1 MSRLFN
7 RTIAYDGTRPHNGAT
22 RPLSFPLERTCIMDG
37 DMDEPLL
44 DGDTASKRRAYTV
57 IIRKRDWPDVTP
69 PQTGDH
75 ITLEDGTRLS
85 VKGMQRFVGRDYIVE
100 ARTC

>member
-7 RTIAYDGTRPHNGAT
+7 RKIAYSGTRRENGAT
-22 RPLSFPLERTCIMDG
+22 RPLSFPIERACIMDG
-37 DMDEPLL
+37 GMDEPLL
-44 DGDTASKRRAYTV
+44 DSDTASKRRAYTV
-57 IIRKRDWPDVTP
+57 VFRRRDWPDVTP
-69 PQTGDH
+69 PQTGDY

-85 VKGMQRFVGRDYIVE
+85 VKGMQRFVGRDYVVE